1 MLTNLK
7 IITGGVPTPHA
18 DKILDH
24 QSLKDLLNQL
34 KSTFTFILIDSAPV
48 MMLPDAINL
57 SRVVDG
63 VILVVKAGVTPKE
76 VVKRASETIKD
87 SGANLLGIILNNVE
101 GALPDYYSYKYKYYK
116 YKYEYEKRKNLQQ

>member
-1 MLTNLK
+1 
-7 IITGGVPTPHA
+7 
-18 DKILDH
+18 
-24 QSLKDLLNQL
+24 
-34 KSTFTFILIDSAPV
+34 
-48 MMLPDAINL
+48 MLPDALNL

-87 SGANLLGIILNNVE
+87 SGGNLLGVILNNVS

-116 YKYEYEKRKNLQQ
+116 YKYEHEKRKNLHR